1 MSETVALDMDW
12 YDGETNEY
20 QSNLYPGTNANGIPN
35 TYHQVSPPEIHHPVS
50 ESPFPGNLGSHTIPN
65 PRQHLVNNTTTQQ
78 NFFVPKFN
86 HSSAA
91 EQGED
96 TSEEEEPL
104 LYELGVNFQH
114 IIDKTLAVLN
124 ILKPVDRHLMDD
136 TDLAGPLV
144 FCLAYSAFLLMSGKL
159 EFGSVYGLAVI
170 GCIGMNLVLALM
182 THSPDTSV
190 SLSRTAS
197 VLGYCLLPMVALSSV
212 AILLSLS
219 GTFGS
224 LLTVLSVAWCTHSA
238 ARIFTTVLQMDH
250 QRILVAYPCVL
261 IYGVFALLTVF

>member
-104 LYELGVNFQH
+104 LYGTKLPV
-114 IIDKTLAVLN
+114 TLFL
-124 ILKPVDRHLMDD
+124 
-136 TDLAGPLV
+136 
-144 FCLAYSAFLLMSGKL
+144 AFLLSILCHIKSKYL
-159 EFGSVYGLAVI
+159 STVI
-170 GCIGMNLVLALM
+170 TLR
-182 THSPDTSV
+182 
-190 SLSRTAS
+190 LSFI
-197 VLGYCLLPMVALSSV
+197 V
-212 AILLSLS
+212 
-219 GTFGS
+219 
-224 LLTVLSVAWCTHSA
+224 
-238 ARIFTTVLQMDH
+238 
-250 QRILVAYPCVL
+250 
-261 IYGVFALLTVF
+261 